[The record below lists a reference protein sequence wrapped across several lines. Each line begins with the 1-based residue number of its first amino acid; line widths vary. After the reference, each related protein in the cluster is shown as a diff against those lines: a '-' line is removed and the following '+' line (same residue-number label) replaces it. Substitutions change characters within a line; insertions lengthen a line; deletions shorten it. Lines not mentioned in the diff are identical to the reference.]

1 MIFNIFQHKVV
12 ILHHEHLLRKD
23 FNFIQIRILLFYCK
37 NRFRAPQYKLAS
49 VKKEIYNPK
58 IPTIRHMERDEV
70 LCRLPDEHCRHTTP
84 FTEGLV
90 FLQMNS
96 FFVKILI

>member
-1 MIFNIFQHKVV
+1 
-12 ILHHEHLLRKD
+12 
-23 FNFIQIRILLFYCK
+23 
-37 NRFRAPQYKLAS
+37 
-49 VKKEIYNPK
+49 
-58 IPTIRHMERDEV
+58 MERDEV